1 MRRKRKERREMRVHD
16 GVEVRVNVEENGWGI
31 FLAKKVRRVQVGG
44 VEEV

>member
-31 FLAKKVRRVQVGG
+31 FFWRRR
-44 VEEV
+44 